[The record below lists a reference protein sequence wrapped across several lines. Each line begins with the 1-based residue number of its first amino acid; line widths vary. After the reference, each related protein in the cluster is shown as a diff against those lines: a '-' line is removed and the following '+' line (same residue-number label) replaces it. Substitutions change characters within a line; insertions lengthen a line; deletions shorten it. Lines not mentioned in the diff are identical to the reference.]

1 MIKRAVITQAK
12 RTPIGK
18 RGGILRDIQPHEL
31 AAPLLQH
38 LANGLE
44 EKIEDIILGNVV
56 GPGGN
61 IARVAALDAGLPLSV
76 PGITIDRQCSAGL
89 ETIPLPPTMPMMAYK
104 WLAPPWELQHPI
116 IHRKQK
122 CIQHQRMYIDEVY
135 RAIVEVTDQFQ
146 RQNLTFIKQTLYL
159 YNRDGKLCFEGISD
173 LILGGLS

>member
-1 MIKRAVITQAK
+1 MKTKEHEIIFNKEDVQQIVQLIGDLNPIYQSSERAK
-12 RTPIGK
+12 DYGF
-18 RGGILRDIQPHEL
+18 
-31 AAPLLQH
+31 
-38 LANGLE
+38 
-44 EKIEDIILGNVV
+44 
-56 GPGGN
+56 
-61 IARVAALDAGLPLSV
+61 
-76 PGITIDRQCSAGL
+76 
-89 ETIPLPPTMPMMAYK
+89 ETIPLHPTMPMMAYK
-104 WLAPPWELQHPI
+104 WIAPPWELQLPI

>member
-1 MIKRAVITQAK
+1 MKTKEHEIIFNKEDVQQIVQLIGDRNPIYQSSERAK
-12 RTPIGK
+12 DYGF
-18 RGGILRDIQPHEL
+18 
-31 AAPLLQH
+31 
-38 LANGLE
+38 
-44 EKIEDIILGNVV
+44 
-56 GPGGN
+56 
-61 IARVAALDAGLPLSV
+61 
-76 PGITIDRQCSAGL
+76 
-89 ETIPLPPTMPMMAYK
+89 ETIPLHPTMPMMAYK
-104 WLAPPWELQHPI
+104 WIAPPWELQHPI

>member
-1 MIKRAVITQAK
+1 MKTKEHEIIFNKEDVQQLVQLIGDRNPIYQSSESAK
-12 RTPIGK
+12 NYGF
-18 RGGILRDIQPHEL
+18 
-31 AAPLLQH
+31 
-38 LANGLE
+38 
-44 EKIEDIILGNVV
+44 
-56 GPGGN
+56 
-61 IARVAALDAGLPLSV
+61 
-76 PGITIDRQCSAGL
+76 

>member
-1 MIKRAVITQAK
+1 MKTKEHEIIFNKEDVQQIVQLIGDLNPIYQSSERAK
-12 RTPIGK
+12 DYGF
-18 RGGILRDIQPHEL
+18 
-31 AAPLLQH
+31 
-38 LANGLE
+38 
-44 EKIEDIILGNVV
+44 
-56 GPGGN
+56 
-61 IARVAALDAGLPLSV
+61 
-76 PGITIDRQCSAGL
+76 
-89 ETIPLPPTMPMMAYK
+89 ETIPLHPTMPMMAYK
-104 WLAPPWELQHPI
+104 WIAPPWELQHPI